1 MEFNLIA
8 TATFG
13 LEAIVKR
20 EVEELGYPITET
32 FNGGVLFKGG
42 GEAIKKCNLYLRSA
56 DRVLICVN
64 KFKAYSFEELFDNT
78 YSIPWEDFIPNKAT
92 FPVVGK
98 SIKSL
103 LHSVPNCQKMVKKAI
118 ATRLGEYYKTNW
130 IEETGPLYKIEV
142 TLLKDEVILTIDT
155 TGPGL
160 HKRGYRNLT
169 GYAPLKETLAAA
181 LVDLSYYSQDRFL
194 YDPFCGTGTILIEAA
209 MKVLNIPPGLNR
221 SFVCETWENLGTG
234 DFAKIREEGRD
245 SILNEELNIFG
256 SDVDGS
262 QLSLARAHIE
272 NAGLEGK
279 IHVQKLD
286 VKEFKSSKKYG
297 IIIANPPYGERM
309 GSAESVQPLYKY
321 MGGFYEEHPT
331 WSCYFLTAYKDFE
344 KVFGQKASRRR
355 KLYNG
360 KIECTYYQYLGPKPP
375 MRKDVDNEGK

>member
-20 EVEELGYPITET
+20 EVERLGYPVLET
-32 FNGGVLFKGG
+32 FNGGVLFKGS
-42 GEAIKKCNLYLRSA
+42 GEAIKRCNLHLRSA
-56 DRVLICVN
+56 DRVLICVK

-78 YSIPWEDFIPNKAT
+78 YSIPWEDYIPDKGT

-118 ATRLGEYYKTNW
+118 AKRLGEYYKTSW
-130 IEETGPLYKIEV
+130 LEETGPLYKIEV
-142 TLLKDEVILTIDT
+142 AILKDDVTLTIDT

-160 HKRGYRNLT
+160 HKRGYRTLT

-181 LVDLSYYSQDRFL
+181 LVDLSYYKSDRLLF
-194 YDPFCGTGTILIEAA
+194 DPFCGTGTILIEAA

-221 SFVCETWENLGTG
+221 TFVCETWENLETQNF
-234 DFAKIREEGRD
+234 DEVRAEGRAG
-245 SILNEELNIFG
+245 ILDEELGIFG

-262 QLSLARAHIE
+262 QLSLARAHIA

-279 IHVQKLD
+279 IHVQTLD
-286 VKEFKSSKKYG
+286 VNEFKSSKKYG
-297 IIIANPPYGERM
+297 IIISNPPYGERM
-309 GSAESVQPLYKY
+309 GSDESVRPLYRY
-321 MGGFYEEHPT
+321 MGDFYQGHPT
-331 WSCYFLTAYKDFE
+331 WSLYFLTAYQDFE
-344 KVFGQKASRRR
+344 SVFKKKADRRR

-360 KIECTYYQYLGPKPP
+360 KIECTYFQYLGPKPP
-375 MRKDVDNEGK
+375 QRKDENNE